1 MFDVLKKL
9 DWFFLK
15 YWKRYTIAIIA
26 LILASLI
33 GLIPPKLIG
42 LTIDEINYNSLTSE
56 RLWQVIGLF
65 LLLIVLHYV
74 ISYVWDYTLFSGSAI
89 LERLMRSKLMGHFF
103 RMTPTFFDKKKV
115 GDLMAQG
122 TNDLRA
128 IYMTSGF
135 GVLTLVDSS
144 IFMLMIIAIMGFSI
158 SWELTLVA
166 LIPMPI
172 MAIVMHKYGEA
183 INERFTEAQEAFGN
197 LNNEVLES
205 IRGVRVTRAF
215 VQEQQDEQRFQDMTE
230 DVYRKNI
237 KVAKIDALFEPT
249 MKVLVGLSYTI
260 GIGYGALL
268 VFQNEITLGNLVSFN
283 MYLGMLIWPMFAV
296 GELINVLQRGNASLD
311 RVNMTLDYPA
321 DVTDPE
327 QPVDRQKPGDIVFDS
342 VSFCYPGND
351 TERLHD
357 ISLEIKQGTTL
368 GVVGKTGAGKST
380 LFKQLLRQYPP
391 GEGRLLLGGIP
402 IEQFSLQKTR
412 SWIGYVPQEQ
422 ILFSKTI
429 RENIRYGKQDA
440 SDEEIF
446 RVMELAHFL
455 TDIKSLPEGLDTK
468 VGESGVTLSGGQKQ
482 RVALARAF
490 IKNPE
495 ILILDDSMSAVDGKT
510 EANIIEHLKKERQ
523 DKTTIIAAHR
533 LSAVKHAEQIIVLDD
548 GRIMEQGTHEEL
560 LEADGWYA
568 SQFYLQQL
576 EDKGVSPHEER
587 NDGTAIVQV
596 RIKQ

>member
-42 LTIDEINYNSLTSE
+42 LTIDEINYNALTSE
-56 RLWQVIGLF
+56 RIWQVIGLF

-128 IYMTSGF
+128 IYLTSGF

-172 MAIVMHKYGEA
+172 MAIVMHKYGGA

-205 IRGVRVTRAF
+205 IRGIRVTRAF
-215 VQEQQDEQRFQDMTE
+215 VQEKQDEQRFQDMTE
-230 DVYRKNI
+230 DVYQKNI

-311 RVNMTLDYPA
+311 RVNTTLDYPA
-321 DVTDPE
+321 DVIDPK
-327 QPVDRQKPGDIVFDS
+327 QPVDQQRPGDIVFDS
-342 VSFCYPGND
+342 ASFSYPGND

-357 ISLEIKQGTTL
+357 ITLEIKQGTTL

-391 GEGRLLLGGIP
+391 GKGRLQLGGTP
-402 IEQFSLQKTR
+402 IDRFALEKTR

-455 TDIKSLPEGLDTK
+455 TDIQSLPEGLDTK

-510 EANIIEHLKKERQ
+510 EANIIEHLKQERQ

-533 LSAVKHAEQIIVLDD
+533 LSAVKHAEQIIVLEA
-548 GRIMEQGTHEEL
+548 GSIIERGTHEEL
-560 LEADGWYA
+560 LAANGWYA
-568 SQFYLQQL
+568 SQYHLQQL
-576 EDKGVSPHEER
+576 EDKEVISS
-587 NDGTAIVQV
+587 
-596 RIKQ
+596 

>member
-15 YWKRYTIAIIA
+15 YWKRYTVAIIA
-26 LILASLI
+26 LIIASLI
-33 GLIPPKLIG
+33 GLIPPMLIG
-42 LTIDEINYNSLTSE
+42 QTIDEINYNSLTSE

-65 LLLIVLHYV
+65 AVLIVLHYV

-144 IFMLMIIAIMGFSI
+144 IFMLMIIGIMGFSI

-197 LNNEVLES
+197 LNNDVLES
-205 IRGVRVTRAF
+205 IRGIRVTRAF
-215 VQEQQDEQRFQDMTE
+215 VQEKQDEQRFQAMTE
-230 DVYRKNI
+230 DVYQKNI

-249 MKVLVGLSYTI
+249 MKILVGLSYTI

-268 VFQNEITLGNLVSFN
+268 VFRNEITLGNLVSFN

-311 RVNMTLDYPA
+311 RVNTTLDYPA
-321 DVTDPE
+321 DVTDPGRPADKE
-327 QPVDRQKPGDIVFDS
+327 KPGDIIFDS
-342 VSFCYPGND
+342 VSFRYPGND
-351 TERLHD
+351 TERLHN
-357 ISLEIKQGTTL
+357 ITLEIKQGTTL

-402 IEQFSLQKTR
+402 IEQFTLEKTR

-422 ILFSKTI
+422 ILFSKSI
-429 RENIRYGKQDA
+429 RENIQYGKHDA
-440 SDEEIF
+440 TDEEIF

-455 TDIKSLPEGLDTK
+455 TDIQSLPEGLDTK

-490 IKNPE
+490 VKNPE
-495 ILILDDSMSAVDGKT
+495 VLILDDSMSAVDGKT
-510 EANIIEHLKKERQ
+510 EANIIEHLKTERQ

-533 LSAVKHAEQIIVLDD
+533 LSAVKHAEQIIVLDA
-548 GRIMEQGTHEEL
+548 GGIKEQGTHEEL
-560 LEADGWYA
+560 LAANGWYA
-568 SQFYLQQL
+568 SQYYLQQL
-576 EDKGVSPHEER
+576 EDKEVISS
-587 NDGTAIVQV
+587 
-596 RIKQ
+596 

>member
-15 YWKRYTIAIIA
+15 YWKRYTIAIVA
-26 LILASLI
+26 LIIASLI

-42 LTIDEINYNSLTSE
+42 LTIDEINYNSLTTE

-65 LLLIVLHYV
+65 LLLIILHYV

-144 IFMLMIIAIMGFSI
+144 IFMLMIIGIMGFSI

-205 IRGVRVTRAF
+205 IRGIRVTRAF
-215 VQEQQDEQRFQDMTE
+215 VQEKQDEQRFQDMTE
-230 DVYRKNI
+230 DVYQKNI

-249 MKVLVGLSYTI
+249 MKILVGLSYTI

-268 VFQNEITLGNLVSFN
+268 VFRNEITLGNLVSFN

-311 RVNMTLDYPA
+311 RVNTTLDYPA
-321 DVTDPE
+321 DVTDPGRPADKE
-327 QPVDRQKPGDIVFDS
+327 KPGDIVFDS
-342 VSFCYPGND
+342 VSFCYPGNN
-351 TERLHD
+351 TERLHN
-357 ISLEIKQGTTL
+357 ITLEIKQGTTL

-391 GEGRLLLGGIP
+391 GEGSLLLGSTSID
-402 IEQFSLQKTR
+402 QFTLEKTR

-429 RENIRYGKQDA
+429 RENIRYGKHDA
-440 SDEEIF
+440 TDEEIF

-455 TDIKSLPEGLDTK
+455 TDIQSLPEGLDTK

-510 EANIIEHLKKERQ
+510 EANIIEHLKTERQ
-523 DKTTIIAAHR
+523 DKTTIISAHR

-548 GRIMEQGTHEEL
+548 GRIIERGTHEEL
-560 LEADGWYA
+560 LTANGWYA
-568 SQFYLQQL
+568 SQYYLQQL
-576 EDKGVSPHEER
+576 EDKEVISS
-587 NDGTAIVQV
+587 
-596 RIKQ
+596 

>member
-15 YWKRYTIAIIA
+15 YWKRYTIAVIA
-26 LILASLI
+26 LLLASLI
-33 GLIPPKLIG
+33 GLVPPKLIG
-42 LTIDEINYNSLTSE
+42 LTIDEISYNSLTSE

-65 LLLIVLHYV
+65 VLLIVLHYV

-89 LERLMRSKLMGHFF
+89 LERLMRSKLMGHLF

-144 IFMLMIIAIMGFSI
+144 IFMIMIIAVMGITI
-158 SWELTLVA
+158 SWQLTLVA

-172 MAIVMHKYGEA
+172 MAIVMHKYGNA

-205 IRGVRVTRAF
+205 IRGIRVVRAY
-215 VQEQQDEQRFQDMTE
+215 VQEKQDEQRFQDMTE
-230 DVYRKNI
+230 DVYQKNI

-268 VFQNEITLGNLVSFN
+268 VFQNQITLGNLVAFN

-311 RVNMTLDYPA
+311 RVNTTLHYPA

-327 QPVDRQKPGDIVFDS
+327 KPANQQKPGDIVFES
-342 VSFCYPGND
+342 VSFRYPGND
-351 TERLHD
+351 IERLQTVNLK
-357 ISLEIKQGTTL
+357 IQQGSTL

-391 GEGRLLLGGIP
+391 SEGRLLLGGIS
-402 IEQFSLQKTR
+402 IEQFTLETTR

-429 RENIRYGKQDA
+429 RENIQYGKRDA
-440 SDEEIF
+440 TDEEIF

-455 TDIKSLPEGLDTK
+455 TDIQSLPEGLDTK

-510 EANIIEHLKKERQ
+510 EANIIEHLKQERQ

-533 LSAVKHAEQIIVLDD
+533 LSAVKHAEQIVVLEE
-548 GRIMEQGTHEEL
+548 GKITERGTHEEL
-560 LEADGWYA
+560 LAANGWYA
-568 SQFYLQQL
+568 SQYYLQQL
-576 EDKGVSPHEER
+576 EDKEGISS
-587 NDGTAIVQV
+587 
-596 RIKQ
+596 

>member
-15 YWKRYTIAIIA
+15 YWKRYTIAIVA
-26 LILASLI
+26 LIIASLI

-42 LTIDEINYNSLTSE
+42 LTIDEINYNSLTTE

-65 LLLIVLHYV
+65 LLLIILHYV

-144 IFMLMIIAIMGFSI
+144 IFMLMIIGIMGFSI

-205 IRGVRVTRAF
+205 IRGIRVTRAF
-215 VQEQQDEQRFQDMTE
+215 VQEKQDEQRFQDMTE
-230 DVYRKNI
+230 DVYQKNI

-249 MKVLVGLSYTI
+249 MKILVGLSYTI

-268 VFQNEITLGNLVSFN
+268 VFRNEITLGNLVSFN

-311 RVNMTLDYPA
+311 RVNTTLDYPA
-321 DVTDPE
+321 DVTDPGRPADKE
-327 QPVDRQKPGDIVFDS
+327 KPGDIVFDS
-342 VSFCYPGND
+342 VSFRYPGNN
-351 TERLHD
+351 TERLHN
-357 ISLEIKQGTTL
+357 ITLEIKQGTTL

-391 GEGRLLLGGIP
+391 GEGSLLLGSTSID
-402 IEQFSLQKTR
+402 QFTLEKTR

-429 RENIRYGKQDA
+429 RENIRYGKHDA
-440 SDEEIF
+440 TDEEIF

-455 TDIKSLPEGLDTK
+455 TDIQSLPEGLDTK

-510 EANIIEHLKKERQ
+510 EANIIEHLKTERQ
-523 DKTTIIAAHR
+523 DKTTIISAHR

-548 GRIMEQGTHEEL
+548 GRIIERGTHEEL
-560 LEADGWYA
+560 LTANGWYA
-568 SQFYLQQL
+568 SQYYLQQL
-576 EDKGVSPHEER
+576 EDKEVISS
-587 NDGTAIVQV
+587 
-596 RIKQ
+596 